1 MNLSSAVS
9 GQLMA
14 VKTLKINFLKLVNH
28 KLIFVNCK
36 FVSVKTGLNS
46 FIPLQHKL
54 ISLAALSNN
63 CWIYVFNATSFQIFL
78 KIFCTFRFIGSF

>member
-1 MNLSSAVS
+1 MNRSSAVS

-14 VKTLKINFLKLVNH
+14 VKTLKKNFLKILLEKSFLKLVNH

-63 CWIYVFNATSFQIFL
+63 YWLYVFNATRFQIF
-78 KIFCTFRFIGSF
+78 

>member
-1 MNLSSAVS
+1 M
-9 GQLMA
+9 
-14 VKTLKINFLKLVNH
+14 
-28 KLIFVNCK
+28 NCK

-63 CWIYVFNATSFQIFL
+63 YWLYVFNATRFQIFK
-78 KIFCTFRFIGSF
+78 KIFLDISFYWFILKSYHVILILMATSSFSEDVQSIIDKTF